1 MATEVEVIRA
11 EVLLIPEQARM
22 IMVRDAESMTRGNDF
37 FLVIRGLRKKIDD
50 TFDPIITKAHEAH
63 KEAIAQKKKI
73 EEPLIIASNWLN
85 VQMSIYKQEQDR
97 IRREEEEKLRQIAIK
112 EEMPRRKAEEKRR
125 MEEAAALEQAG
136 AKEEAEQVMVEIIQE
151 TEAPIIVA
159 PPPPITPKVETR
171 GMATQTTWTFE
182 IVNEGLIPRQYLTP
196 DMVKIGGIVRA
207 LKDATN
213 IPGIKVISQTKMKA
227 TGR

>member
-1 MATEVEVIRA
+1 METGVEAISREVMP
-11 EVLLIPEQARM
+11 IPDEARM
-22 IMVRDAESMTRGNDF
+22 ILVRDPIGMAKANSF

-50 TFDPIITKAHEAH
+50 TFDPIISKAHEAH
-63 KEAIAQKKKI
+63 KEAINQKKKI

-85 VQMSIYKQEQDR
+85 VQMTAYKQDQDR
-97 IRREEEEKLRQIAIK
+97 LRREEEEKLRLAATQI
-112 EEMPRRKAEEKRR
+112 EMERRKAEEARR
-125 MEEAAALEQAG
+125 MEEAAALEQVG
-136 AKEEAEQVMVEIIQE
+136 AKEEAEQIMAEIIQE

-159 PPPPITPKVETR
+159 PPPPVTPKVETR
-171 GMATQTTWTFE
+171 GMAMQTTWTFE

-207 LKDATN
+207 LKENTN
-213 IPGIKVISQTKMKA
+213 IPGIKIVSQTKMKA